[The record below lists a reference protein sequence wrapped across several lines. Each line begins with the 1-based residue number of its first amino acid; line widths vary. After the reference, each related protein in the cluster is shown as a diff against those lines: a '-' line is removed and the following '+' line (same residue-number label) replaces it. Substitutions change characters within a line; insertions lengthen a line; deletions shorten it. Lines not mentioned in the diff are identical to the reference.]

1 MQGQVEARF
10 SQHPDAEII
19 GSQPGL
25 GPILGARVPGEFG
38 DGPHRHTS
46 DKARKNYAPT
56 SPLTRQ
62 PGRRQTVIARY
73 VHNDPLRDAL
83 DRQASAA
90 PATSPRA
97 RAHHDQLRARGAGH
111 NAALRQ
117 LAHRPAGTLHGCLK
131 TRTPTTRRPPG
142 PGTPSKKPSPRPDIQ
157 APGMSPGTPAL
168 NRERS
173 PSRAHFSWV
182 WAPGG

>member
-1 MQGQVEARF
+1 MITTLNEQITIMQGQVEARF

-131 TRTPTTRRPPG
+131 NPHPPPPG
-142 PGTPSKKPSPRPDIQ
+142 DRLAPAHQ
-157 APGMSPGTPAL
+157 ARNQARGLTFKLLGCLPAL
-168 NRERS
+168 Q
-173 PSRAHFSWV
+173 P
-182 WAPGG
+182 

>member
-46 DKARKNYAPT
+46 DKARKNYAAT

-90 PATSPRA
+90 PATSAPPRPRPPA
-97 RAHHDQLRARGAGH
+97 TPPPRHLPPRPPPP
-111 NAALRQ
+111 
-117 LAHRPAGTLHGCLK
+117 RPAPRPRRRPQRGTAPARPPARRHLARLPEK
-131 TRTPTTRRPPG
+131 PAPPTTRRPPG

-157 APGMSPGTPAL
+157 APG
-168 NRERS
+168 
-173 PSRAHFSWV
+173 
-182 WAPGG
+182 